1 VRTTRAVA
9 SFSAGRLRLGRRS
22 GVFVTVVVANPGHGV
37 REGGFVAAFG
47 SHVEEV
53 VGAEKNIQT
62 AGVGGV
68 GVEDFAGGIFA
79 ENA

>member
-1 VRTTRAVA
+1 
-9 SFSAGRLRLGRRS
+9 
-22 GVFVTVVVANPGHGV
+22 VVANPGHGV

-53 VGAEKNIQT
+53 VGPEKNIQA